1 MFARESIRAEI
12 IRIGTADDK
21 VMAVYSVNRSFPTF
35 NQQNSLI
42 TARAANE
49 GTSLYTGYEATFN
62 KQFSQGWS
70 MLFGYMASF
79 RKVGI
84 LDPTNPNQLLFPQF
98 APAWDYSFKANG
110 TYDLPWGFRYSATFN
125 AQSGD
130 WYGRSVQIANALG
143 STVSLTVE
151 PQVGRYGWVNVW
163 DNRVSKT
170 FKISEHQSIEGMFDV
185 FNTLN
190 VNTVLNQITTQIA
203 NGTKADYGTPLAG
216 GGIDASAAS
225 SIVAPRI
232 FRLGARWRF

>member
-1 MFARESIRAEI
+1 
-12 IRIGTADDK
+12 
-21 VMAVYSVNRSFPTF
+21 
-35 NQQNSLI
+35 
-42 TARAANE
+42 
-49 GTSLYTGYEATFN
+49 
-62 KQFSQGWS
+62 

-79 RKVGI
+79 RKVGV
-84 LDPTNPNQLLFPQF
+84 LDPTNPNQLNYSQF

-110 TYDLPWGFRYSATFN
+110 TYDLPLGFRYSATFN

-130 WYGRSVQIANALG
+130 WYGRTVQIPNALN

-151 PQVGRYGWVNVW
+151 PQVGRYDWVKVW

-170 FKISEHQSIEGMFDV
+170 FQFGDRHSVEAMFDV

-190 VNTVLNQITTQIA
+190 VNTVLNQVTTQIA
-203 NGTKADYGTPLAG
+203 GGTKADYGTPLAG

-232 FRLGARWRF
+232 LRFGARWRF